1 MRGERLMAFMNNFP
15 MLISDHFIVSI
26 GFAV

>member
-1 MRGERLMAFMNNFP
+1 MRRERFMAFMNNFP
-15 MLISDHFIVSI
+15 MLISDNFIVSI